1 VLELGGLGG
10 LLVAVRVKLRIMRE
24 NNVIETIALINS
36 GYEADS
42 PQLMIPLTLAKTIGV
57 WPPPPDSREAIFE
70 TAGGPVK
77 VWVIKS
83 SARVRVVASDTE
95 SKEVEVDLVISPL
108 IDEPLI
114 SDILAGRLE
123 IAVEDFAEGLWRFKW
138 EPVEKLRKS
147 EKRAL

>member
-1 VLELGGLGG
+1 VLELGGLGV
-10 LLVAVRVKLRIMRE
+10 LFMAVRVKLRIMRGDS
-24 NNVIETIALINS
+24 VIETIALINS

-42 PQLMIPLTLAKTIGV
+42 PQLMIPLTLAKTLGT
-57 WPPPPDSREAIFE
+57 WPPPPDSREAVFE

-77 VWVIKS
+77 VWVIKRG
-83 SARVRVVASDTE
+83 ARVRVIASDVE
-95 SKEVEVDLVISPL
+95 SREVEVDLVISPL

-138 EPVEKLRKS
+138 ESIEKLRKS
-147 EKRAL
+147 EKRVF